1 MENENLINE
10 NVNETQEN
18 DSQKYIDVIN
28 SMKANSVSKEQY
40 AKLQEENAQ
49 LIEALKS
56 GNQVEMISEENKPSL
71 KDLANTISDENF
83 EVTNMEGW
91 KTALEYRKAA
101 IENGLRDPFL
111 PNSRNYTCKP
121 EDSARAQQIA
131 DTLEKILEESNGNP
145 DMFNALAKQ
154 YIQENK

>member
-28 SMKANSVSKEQY
+28 SMKATSVSKEQY
-40 AKLQEENAQ
+40 AKLQEENTQ

-56 GNQVEMISEENKPSL
+56 GNQIEMVTDEDKPSL
-71 KDLANTISDENF
+71 KDLASTVSDENF
-83 EVTNMEGW
+83 EVNNMEGW
-91 KTALEYRKAA
+91 KTVLDYRKTA

-111 PNSRNYTCKP
+111 PNSRDYTVKP

-131 DTLEKILEESNGNP
+131 DTLEKILDESNENP
-145 DMFNALAKQ
+145 DMFNAIAKQ
-154 YIQENK
+154 YIQVK

>member
-40 AKLQEENAQ
+40 AKLEAENAQ

-56 GNQVEMISEENKPSL
+56 GNQVEMISEEDKPSL
-71 KDLANTISDENF
+71 KDLASTISDENF

-91 KTALEYRKAA
+91 RAALDYRKAA

-111 PNSRNYTCKP
+111 PNSRDYTVKP

-131 DTLEKILEESNGNP
+131 DTLEKILDESNGNP
-145 DMFNALAKQ
+145 DMFNAIAKQ
-154 YIQENK
+154 YIQVK

>member
-40 AKLQEENAQ
+40 AKLQEENQQ

-71 KDLANTISDENF
+71 KDLAGTISNENF

-91 KTALEYRKAA
+91 RAALDYRKAA
-101 IENGLRDPFL
+101 IENGFRDPFL
-111 PNSRNYTCKP
+111 PNSRDYTVKP

-131 DTLEKILEESNGNP
+131 DTLEKILDESNGNP
-145 DMFNALAKQ
+145 DMFNAIAKQ
-154 YIQENK
+154 YIQVK